1 MRWILES
8 VKIIEVPLLEK
19 TFYRSFK
26 VYEIDFNLQVKELAE
41 KISPKLW
48 VRLSHWTDAG
58 HLHTI
63 FHMS

>member
-8 VKIIEVPLLEK
+8 VKIIEVLLLEK

-41 KISPKLW
+41 RFLPNYEL
-48 VRLSHWTDAG
+48 D
-58 HLHTI
+58 
-63 FHMS
+63 